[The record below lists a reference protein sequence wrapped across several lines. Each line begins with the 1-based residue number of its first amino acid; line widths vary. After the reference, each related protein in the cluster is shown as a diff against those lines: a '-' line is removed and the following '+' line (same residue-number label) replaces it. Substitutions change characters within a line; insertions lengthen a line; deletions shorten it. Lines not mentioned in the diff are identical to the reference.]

1 MTPDSDDLEQALQ
14 QNLEIRRELG
24 AEIGKVDGI
33 QPAKQGGGI
42 TYRLG
47 WVLYWACLALI
58 GLYAVFWMVVLQ
70 DASWDGIIGDLKHWN
85 TVLVLTLPVVGLYAL
100 GRAFRYVLSGE

>member
-24 AEIGKVDGI
+24 ADIGKVDGI

-42 TYRLG
+42 VYRLG
-47 WVLYWACLALI
+47 WVLYWACLALT
-58 GLYAVFWMVVLQ
+58 GLWIAVWVGRFFTDFAPLPFLLQVLIFW
-70 DASWDGIIGDLKHWN
+70 
-85 TVLVLTLPVVGLYAL
+85 LPALILYGL